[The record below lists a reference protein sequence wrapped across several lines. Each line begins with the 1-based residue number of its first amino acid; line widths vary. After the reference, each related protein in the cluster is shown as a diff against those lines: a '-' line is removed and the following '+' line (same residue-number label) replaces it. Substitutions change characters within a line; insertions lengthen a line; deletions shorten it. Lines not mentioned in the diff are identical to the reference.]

1 MGKSLGN
8 TLDPHELVS
17 LYGSD
22 AVRFFFLG
30 EIEFGKDGDFS
41 KTRFVNIVNASL
53 ANTVG
58 ERWRGSSCECRS
70 CGSPLP
76 SSSPF
81 RLSSGAPPP
90 ALYW

>member
-58 ERWRGSSCECRS
+58 EWRQQRSVVLMQESDYPSDVGECE
-70 CGSPLP
+70 
-76 SSSPF
+76 
-81 RLSSGAPPP
+81 
-90 ALYW
+90 